1 MVDVHTQIGDVFFS
15 SPRGVYRVGRFFI
28 GWERYVYG
36 MFWEF
41 SYWYRAYGVSSDEMQ
56 LKIRIKK
63 IK

>member
-15 SPRGVYRVGRFFI
+15 SPRGVYRMAVSFI
-28 GWERYVYG
+28 GWQRYCYG

-41 SYWYRAYGVSSDEMQ
+41 SYWYRAYGVSSNEMQ

>member
-1 MVDVHTQIGDVFFS
+1 
-15 SPRGVYRVGRFFI
+15 
-28 GWERYVYG
+28 

-41 SYWYRAYGVSSDEMQ
+41 SYWYRAYGVSSSEMQ